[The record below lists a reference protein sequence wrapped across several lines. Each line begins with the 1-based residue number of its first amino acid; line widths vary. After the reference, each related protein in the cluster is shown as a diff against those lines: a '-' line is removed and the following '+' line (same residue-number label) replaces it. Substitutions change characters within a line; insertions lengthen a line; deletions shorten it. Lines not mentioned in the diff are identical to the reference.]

1 MVLAAAPSVSGGVR
15 ACHDPA
21 VLLQK
26 RCRRPGPGR
35 ITPTLWLPAGPC
47 SRMTKCQVVLALPV
61 RAPEPDPPVL
71 SLRKEAADIWA
82 AAGAQKP
89 TLGRGRAVPAEKSRS
104 LPFSFCPPA
113 PPHPRFLSGQA
124 GRCAD
129 SQRRASWKE
138 HTARPDHGPRSRPHG
153 HGTDAGAGAG
163 RAWGV
168 LGSALSTAVG
178 ASFSPGPGPLDRP
191 RSCNVNS
198 WKKHFCSDP
207 ARGLAGFTLS
217 APALPFPL
225 WPVAGGDPGS
235 PEPLPQPWGRP
246 GSSQVPAD
254 AAPGKASRNTSGNS
268 FQAYNFSSS
277 SI

>member
-1 MVLAAAPSVSGGVR
+1 MPLVLAAAPSVSGDVR

-104 LPFSFCPPA
+104 LPFSFCPPRPPPPVSCRAKRADALIPSGGPAGKSTLPAQTTVRGPDPMVTVPMQVRGRGVRGGCWAAPRAQLWA
-113 PPHPRFLSGQA
+113 PPSPR
-124 GRCAD
+124 
-129 SQRRASWKE
+129 
-138 HTARPDHGPRSRPHG
+138 
-153 HGTDAGAGAG
+153 
-163 RAWGV
+163 
-168 LGSALSTAVG
+168 
-178 ASFSPGPGPLDRP
+178 
-191 RSCNVNS
+191 
-198 WKKHFCSDP
+198 
-207 ARGLAGFTLS
+207 
-217 APALPFPL
+217 
-225 WPVAGGDPGS
+225 
-235 PEPLPQPWGRP
+235 
-246 GSSQVPAD
+246 
-254 AAPGKASRNTSGNS
+254 APGH
-268 FQAYNFSSS
+268 
-277 SI
+277 